1 MNKIIRL
8 TESDL
13 HNIIKIAVGKILKED
28 SGLGGATS
36 CAGVFDTS
44 NSKGEYEGGDAQKK
58 QVTAFG
64 AFGGP
69 IKQANNLGK
78 KNDKFFGETT
88 GRHNGEGGSISVNRY
103 KGKKS

>member
-28 SGLGGATS
+28 GALGGATS
-36 CAGVFDTS
+36 CAGVYDTAS
-44 NSKGEYEGGDAQKK
+44 SSGSYENGNAQKK
-58 QVTAFG
+58 QVTDVP

-69 IKQANNLGK
+69 MRQKHNLGK